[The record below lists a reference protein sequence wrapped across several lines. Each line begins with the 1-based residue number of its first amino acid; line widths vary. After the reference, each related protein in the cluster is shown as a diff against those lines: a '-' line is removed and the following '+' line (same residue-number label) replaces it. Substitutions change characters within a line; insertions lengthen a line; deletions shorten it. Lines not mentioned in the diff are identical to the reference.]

1 MRLDCALHGS
11 TPWLLRRLANF
22 ALTVCLGADT
32 ADTDTNKRRLDAI
45 EALTKIEIEFATLRD
60 ALYVE
65 KMEEVARERWQ
76 IESGALGFLCPYRLA
91 QQIRS

>member
-1 MRLDCALHGS
+1 MVYHADSASNAAR
-11 TPWLLRRLANF
+11 
-22 ALTVCLGADT
+22 GADT

-76 IESGALGFLCPYRLA
+76 IEAGMSARCGLC
-91 QQIRS
+91 